1 VVRLKD
7 IISGRTLEYYLNSEN
22 MEVIDIPPGYSHNIE
37 NIDSSDLVFIIWCN
51 EIFDKDNPDTYTL
64 NI

>member
-1 VVRLKD
+1 
-7 IISGRTLEYYLNSEN
+7 